1 MAHNDGQR
9 QVRSTKPVQHG
20 DERRQRIKSKYRN
33 KQYDVT
39 VIEATKAV
47 LQPDEEP
54 AKKRVCAYCRV
65 STDDDAQLSSYELQ
79 VQYYQEYI
87 NAHPDWELTEIY
99 ADEGISGTSTK
110 KRESF
115 MRMIRDCEAGK
126 IDYIVTKSISRFARN
141 VLDCLT
147 YVRKLKNLPQRI
159 GVYFEK
165 ERMDT
170 LDDKSEF
177 TLSVLSSIAQEE
189 SRSISTNIS
198 WAIKRRFER
207 GIPLC
212 PTGLLLGYDTDENGE
227 MFIVRS
233 EAEIV
238 RMIFERYIAG
248 MSFKDI
254 AEMLNQLGYKTI
266 KGNNWVESSVRGIL
280 TNEKYCGDVINQKTF
295 TEDYLTH
302 RSVKNT
308 GQREKYYIRDHHE
321 PIVTRETYDE
331 AQGMIGLRGG
341 HRKLLFHQKRL
352 FVKRSGILCGFVPF
366 AKGWKAVAYGRVVAA
381 SKRAMDSKP
390 KINKEELTMATDIMK
405 GFEVIDIEKANSQAT
420 VTVARTKLRFNKATA
435 HELQYPEYVVMSL
448 NPTTRQVAVQGST
461 KATQNAFPFAEK
473 GEETRYSI
481 IVNIMALANT
491 IRKMMGWADDAEYTA
506 HGVYY
511 AAADA
516 IIFEMDTAL
525 RSEKRRRQKKVDAV
539 PAAAVQEETPEVEA
553 SDKSE
558 EEKTVPAST
567 ADEATIPEPLPVK
580 RRPGRPRK
588 NV

>member
-1 MAHNDGQR
+1 MAQNDGQR
-9 QVRSTKPVQHG
+9 QVRSAKPVQHG

-39 VIEATKAV
+39 VIEATKDV
-47 LQPDEEP
+47 VQPDEEP

-87 NAHPDWELTEIY
+87 NSHPDWELIEIY

-115 MRMIRDCEAGK
+115 KRMIRDCEAGK

-147 YVRKLKNLPQRI
+147 YVRMLKNLPQRI

-212 PTGLLLGYDTDENGE
+212 PTGQLLGYDTDENGE
-227 MFIVRS
+227 MFIVHS
-233 EAEIV
+233 EAEIIQ
-238 RMIFERYIAG
+238 MIFERYIAG

-266 KGNNWVESSVRGIL
+266 KGNRWAEGSVRGIL

-295 TEDYLTH
+295 TVDYLTH
-302 RSVKNT
+302 RAVKNT

-321 PIVTRETYDE
+321 AIVNREIYDE
-331 AQGMIGLRGG
+331 AQAIIKQRGG
-341 HRKLLFHQKRL
+341 RRKLLFHQKRL
-352 FVKRSGILCGFVPF
+352 YVEQRGVLCGFVPF
-366 AKGWKAVAYGRVVAA
+366 AKVWKAVAYGRVVAA
-381 SKRAMDSKP
+381 SKRVMDIKQ
-390 KINKEELTMATDIMK
+390 KTNREELTMATDVMK
-405 GFEVIDIEKANSQAT
+405 GFEVMDIEKSNTQAT
-420 VTVARTKLRFNKATA
+420 MTVAQTKLRFNKATA
-435 HELQYPEYVVMSL
+435 HELKYPEYVVMSL
-448 NPTTRQVAVQGST
+448 NPTTHQVAVQGST
-461 KATQNAFPFAEK
+461 ETTRNAFLFAEK
-473 GEETRYSI
+473 GEDTRYSI
-481 IVNIMALANT
+481 IVNIMALVNT
-491 IRKMMGWADDAEYTA
+491 IRKMMGWTDDAEYVA

-525 RSEKRRRQKKVDAV
+525 RSEKRRRQKKNAMISDGAEPKEQKETDVPDRTGAKIV
-539 PAAAVQEETPEVEA
+539 STPPTEEPAAQ
-553 SDKSE
+553 K
-558 EEKTVPAST
+558 
-567 ADEATIPEPLPVK
+567 PLQV
-580 RRPGRPRK
+580 RRQPGRPKK